1 MKRRKTWMVITV
13 LATLFAIGGIASQGL
28 NLGLEFT
35 GGRTIEYSTA
45 KDISA
50 DEARESVVDA
60 GLPEAVVQKVKA
72 SDGTER
78 VSIRAGEITNEQRDQ
93 IAEGLEKQAGKV
105 EQVTDDTVAARSEE
119 RRVGKEGVST
129 CRSRWSPDP

>member
-78 VSIRAGEITNEQRDQ
+78 VSIRAGKITNEQRDQ
-93 IAEGLEKQAGKV
+93 IDEGLEKQAGQV
-105 EQVTDDTVAARSEE
+105 EQVTDDTGGESTGPRMKEKE
-119 RRVGKEGVST
+119 RIAFRIAK
-129 CRSRWSPDP
+129 

>member
-50 DEARESVVDA
+50 DEARESVVAA

-78 VSIRAGEITNEQRDQ
+78 VSNRAGEIPNEKPDQ
-93 IAEGLEKQAGKV
+93 TPDGLAKQPGKAE
-105 EQVTDDTVAARSEE
+105 TDPDT
-119 RRVGKEGVST
+119 T
-129 CRSRWSPDP
+129 HPP